1 MLFITRLF
9 TAAVSFVILTWIF
22 VFLGGFL
29 IGVDVGFNA
38 GFNAEMKGHYPLT
51 QAKEEEVKQEARKDV
66 MEHRGT
72 LVLVAAGLSGVI
84 SLVLTFGGLLP
95 WCRRKPPMERG
106 PVQGVAQENG
116 N

>member
-9 TAAVSFVILTWIF
+9 TAAVSFVVLTWVF
-22 VFLGGFL
+22 VYLGSFL

-38 GFNAEMKGHYPLT
+38 GFNAEMKDHYPMT
-51 QAKEEEVKQEARKDV
+51 QAKEDEVKQEARKDV
-66 MEHRGT
+66 TEHIGA
-72 LVLVAAGLSGVI
+72 LVLVAAGLSGII
-84 SLVLTFGGLLP
+84 SLVVTFGGLLP

-106 PVQGVAQENG
+106 PVQAVAQENG

>member
-9 TAAVSFVILTWIF
+9 TAAGFFVVLTWVF
-22 VFLGGFL
+22 VYLGSFL
-29 IGVDVGFNA
+29 IGFDVGFNA
-38 GFNAEMKGHYPLT
+38 GFNAETKGHYPMT
-51 QAKEEEVKQEARKDV
+51 QAKEDEVKQEARKDET
-66 MEHRGT
+66 EHRGAII
-72 LVLVAAGLSGVI
+72 LVASGLSGII

-106 PVQGVAQENG
+106 PVQAVAQENG